1 MIVSS
6 PHECRQRSDKMI
18 SVGVDTHLKK
28 HQVEMQN
35 NEGKV
40 MWRGQINNDRK
51 GFGELL
57 EKLKTVERS
66 NRDSV
71 RGVYVNPTGTYHL
84 PLQHFLESN
93 GYVVYY
99 VDARVTD
106 SSRTISNLGKHESD
120 KVDCQMLASLI
131 YAQL

>member
-1 MIVSS
+1 MIPPLIIHANRQTLPSGGSKSGGCGVIVSS
-6 PHECRQRSDKMI
+6 PHECRQRRDKMI
-18 SVGVDTHLKK
+18 SVGVDTHLKT

-71 RGVYVNPTGTYHL
+71 RGVYVNSTETYHL
-84 PLQHFLESN
+84 PLQ
-93 GYVVYY
+93 G
-99 VDARVTD
+99 
-106 SSRTISNLGKHESD
+106 
-120 KVDCQMLASLI
+120 
-131 YAQL
+131 